1 MHTFILTWKHIH
13 YEITTTENINFSA
26 FCSPFI
32 QREKVLRL
40 FFFSFFFFFF
50 FVFPSLSVY
59 SCLLISVK
67 FFFLFFFFKVCYA
80 VFLSCLRF
88 FFFFCFV
95 LFWFF
100 FVFFFLLLFLFAFRV
115 FSYVFPLFPSIAVH
129 LIPFCL
135 FRGNRK
141 LHAVYQN
148 RKLTVKCQICIA
160 NIRTT
165 WWWPIKQT
173 NYLKEYC
180 ILSLKSTQWPSKL
193 CRLIIK
199 SPRIFSAF
207 GGAVLFTFSL

>member
-1 MHTFILTWKHIH
+1 MKSQQQKTLTFQHFAVRLYRGKRFCV
-13 YEITTTENINFSA
+13 FS
-26 FCSPFI
+26 
-32 QREKVLRL
+32 
-40 FFFSFFFFFF
+40 FFLFFFFFF
-50 FVFPSLSVY
+50 FFIFKRLFLFAHFCEV
-59 SCLLISVK
+59 
-67 FFFLFFFFKVCYA
+67 FFFVFVFFFKFVMPFFSP
-80 VFLSCLRF
+80 VF
-88 FFFFCFV
+88 FFFFF
-95 LFWFF
+95 
-100 FVFFFLLLFLFAFRV
+100 FAFRV

-129 LIPFCL
+129 LIPFGL